1 MSDDRA
7 AREAVIAAARR
18 TVALGLTHG
27 TSGNVSVRD
36 GSGLLITPTA
46 LPYDALAPADIV
58 RLDAEGRPGPGQRA
72 PSTEWR
78 IHRDLYAARSDCA
91 AVVHAHPPY
100 ATAIACLRK
109 DLPAVHYMVALAG
122 GPSVRCAAYATFGT
136 AELSAAAL
144 TALEGRKA
152 CLLANH
158 GIVAIGAGLDEALRV
173 AEEVERV
180 AEVYWLA
187 LAAGTP
193 AILDDEEMARVLERF
208 ASYGRRP
215 DK

>member
-1 MSDDRA
+1 MSDRA

-18 TVALGLTHG
+18 TMALGLTHG

-36 GSGLLITPTA
+36 GTGLLITPTA
-46 LPYDALAPADIV
+46 IPYDALGPDDIV
-58 RLDAEGRPGPGQRA
+58 RLDADGRPAPGQRA

-78 IHRDLYAARSDCA
+78 IHRDLYAARPDLG
-91 AVVHAHPPY
+91 AVVHAHPPH

-122 GPSVRCAAYATFGT
+122 GSSVRCAAYATFGT
-136 AELSAAAL
+136 PELSAAAL
-144 TALEGRKA
+144 AALDGRKA

-158 GIVAIGAGLDEALRV
+158 GLVAAGADLDEAVRV
-173 AEEVERV
+173 AEETERV

-193 AILDDEEMARVLERF
+193 CLLDDAEMARVVERF
-208 ASYGRRP
+208 REYGRRP
-215 DK
+215 GN

>member
-1 MSDDRA
+1 MSDRA

-36 GSGLLITPTA
+36 GPGLLITPTA
-46 LPYDALAPADIV
+46 LPYDGLVPADIV
-58 RLDAEGRPGPGQRA
+58 RLDAEGRPEPGQRA

-78 IHRDLYAARSDCA
+78 IHRDIYLARA
-91 AVVHAHPPY
+91 ELGAVVHAHPPW

-122 GPSVRCAAYATFGT
+122 GSSVRCAAYATFGT

-144 TALEGRKA
+144 AALDGRKA

-158 GIVAIGAGLDEALRV
+158 GLVAAGADLDEALRV
-173 AEEVERV
+173 AEETERV
-180 AEVYWLA
+180 AQVYCLA

-193 AILDDEEMARVLERF
+193 CLLDDAEMARVVERF
-208 ASYGRRP
+208 RSYGRRP
-215 DK
+215 DN